1 MMDAEALEISR
12 WKLEALRKRRDSL
25 GKIYAELEARL
36 AAAAGPVEQLTFN
49 RDTLTGGLARLPVT
63 W

>member
-1 MMDAEALEISR
+1 M
-12 WKLEALRKRRDSL
+12 
-25 GKIYAELEARL
+25 RL
-36 AAAAGPVEQLTFN
+36 AEPVEQLTFN